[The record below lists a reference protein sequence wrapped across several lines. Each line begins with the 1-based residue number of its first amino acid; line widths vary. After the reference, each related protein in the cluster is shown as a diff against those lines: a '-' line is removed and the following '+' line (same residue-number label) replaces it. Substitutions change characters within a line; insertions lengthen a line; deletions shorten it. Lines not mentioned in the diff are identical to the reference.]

1 MATMDTRNTF
11 ALSKSLD
18 FRFLTF
24 GDSSKKIS
32 EPRAKPRPRKGV
44 SCLLFGVEVTVEV
57 VDGGIL
63 LRLRSLSCALS
74 KSEADIRG
82 CFSSSGFSENRG
94 KIVGVLNIYANHP
107 SGNLVLNENLWNLM
121 GRLNDL
127 LRSIPKSAE
136 LKKSEKK
143 KCTASKHGLYLLKLP
158 KRNDVNHLI
167 LQPEFPPVFPVCSNG
182 SPFNGQT
189 KSSKQTN
196 KKAWIVN
203 GC

>member
-11 ALSKSLD
+11 ALSKSFD

-94 KIVGVLNIYANHP
+94 KIVGVLTINANHP

-121 GRLNDL
+121 RGLNDL

-136 LKKSEKK
+136 LKKSEK

>member
-1 MATMDTRNTF
+1 MTIYRTLIAMATINTRNTF

-24 GDSSKKIS
+24 GDSSKKTS
-32 EPRAKPRPRKGV
+32 EPRAKPRPSKGV

-94 KIVGVLNIYANHP
+94 NNSIYTNHKRKTMKFDVVGETICYRVYPYQLN
-107 SGNLVLNENLWNLM
+107 
-121 GRLNDL
+121 
-127 LRSIPKSAE
+127 
-136 LKKSEKK
+136 KKRVKK
-143 KCTASKHGLYLLKLP
+143 KLYHLKSQPIFTKASQTEWCEPYY
-158 KRNDVNHLI
+158 
-167 LQPEFPPVFPVCSNG
+167 FPTGISGFSM
-182 SPFNGQT
+182 
-189 KSSKQTN
+189 
-196 KKAWIVN
+196 
-203 GC
+203 

>member
-63 LRLRSLSCALS
+63 LRLTSLSCALS

-94 KIVGVLNIYANHP
+94 KIVGVLTIYANHP
-107 SGNLVLNENLWNLM
+107 SGNLVLNENL
-121 GRLNDL
+121 
-127 LRSIPKSAE
+127 
-136 LKKSEKK
+136 
-143 KCTASKHGLYLLKLP
+143 
-158 KRNDVNHLI
+158 
-167 LQPEFPPVFPVCSNG
+167 
-182 SPFNGQT
+182 
-189 KSSKQTN
+189 
-196 KKAWIVN
+196 
-203 GC
+203 

>member
-1 MATMDTRNTF
+1 MATMDTINTF
-11 ALSKSLD
+11 ALSKSFD

-32 EPRAKPRPRKGV
+32 EPRAKPRPSKGV
-44 SCLLFGVEVTVEV
+44 SCLMFGVEVTVEV

-82 CFSSSGFSENRG
+82 CFSSSGFSENR
-94 KIVGVLNIYANHP
+94 KSNSRHAYHQTIRVEILCINVK
-107 SGNLVLNENLWNLM
+107 LWNLM
-121 GRLNDL
+121 GGLNDL

-143 KCTASKHGLYLLKLP
+143 LHRLKTRPIFTEASQTEWREPFDFPTGISGFSGLL
-158 KRNDVNHLI
+158 
-167 LQPEFPPVFPVCSNG
+167 
-182 SPFNGQT
+182 
-189 KSSKQTN
+189 
-196 KKAWIVN
+196 
-203 GC
+203 

>member
-1 MATMDTRNTF
+1 MTIYRTLIAMATINTRNTF

-32 EPRAKPRPRKGV
+32 EPRAKPRPSKGV

-94 KIVGVLNIYANHP
+94 NNSIYTNHKRKTMKFDVVG
-107 SGNLVLNENLWNLM
+107 
-121 GRLNDL
+121 
-127 LRSIPKSAE
+127 
-136 LKKSEKK
+136 
-143 KCTASKHGLYLLKLP
+143 
-158 KRNDVNHLI
+158 
-167 LQPEFPPVFPVCSNG
+167 
-182 SPFNGQT
+182 
-189 KSSKQTN
+189 
-196 KKAWIVN
+196 
-203 GC
+203 

>member
-1 MATMDTRNTF
+1 MATRDTRNTF

-74 KSEADIRG
+74 KSEADISG

-94 KIVGVLNIYANHP
+94 KIVGVLNTYANHP
-107 SGNLVLNENLWNLM
+107 SGNLVLNENL
-121 GRLNDL
+121 
-127 LRSIPKSAE
+127 
-136 LKKSEKK
+136 
-143 KCTASKHGLYLLKLP
+143 
-158 KRNDVNHLI
+158 
-167 LQPEFPPVFPVCSNG
+167 
-182 SPFNGQT
+182 
-189 KSSKQTN
+189 
-196 KKAWIVN
+196 
-203 GC
+203 